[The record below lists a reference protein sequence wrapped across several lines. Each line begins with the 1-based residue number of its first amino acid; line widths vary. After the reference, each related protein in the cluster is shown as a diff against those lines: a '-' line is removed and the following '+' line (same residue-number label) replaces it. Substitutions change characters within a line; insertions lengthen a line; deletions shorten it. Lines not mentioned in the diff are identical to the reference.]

1 MNTKLTNKVFKTLLL
16 SAFLAFGV
24 ITTSNVT
31 SADENNS
38 ILNSPDSLTSTV
50 KSYEMEIE
58 ESLEINEKENT
69 LNNGEHIR
77 FSIANLFPIEDF
89 TAQLSVEMDQDTD
102 SVKVEATKGEKLNG
116 EVLLPASIGEY
127 NAILKDNISNE
138 IIFNISGVIE
148 LENGNYIHQIKNI
161 NSEKRSLGIIEGQ
174 EGFNILIGYVEGGIM
189 TEVEL
194 LDNDF
199 DQCIATMSLDSNANG
214 IFEDNEKIKKAI
226 NSSYSKIEGPQVSRL
241 PLTSNYDVNIEC
253 DGLKVASN
261 VGSYDLVNGEAI
273 NSKKSRTGSVI
284 GTFGV
289 GFKRNLYVSSDS
301 VMGEDMFPPKQNLSL
316 TEKDGSDSW
325 DTLSPR
331 SSRDQIENEKEIN
344 KQDSDISSSESSYS
358 LNFILDWFTDN
369 PWTYLPASLV
379 LAIVVILCFSTV
391 AIVSQRKNHI

>member
-1 MNTKLTNKVFKTLLL
+1 MNKISINKILNTFLL
-16 SAFLAFGV
+16 SVFLTFGV
-24 ITTSNVT
+24 ITTSNVA
-31 SADENNS
+31 SADENDLIVS
-38 ILNSPDSLTSTV
+38 SPDSLTSTV
-50 KSYEMEIE
+50 KSYDVEIDE
-58 ESLEINEKENT
+58 NIEINDKKNT
-69 LNNGEHIR
+69 SKTGEHIR
-77 FSIANLFPIEDF
+77 FSIANLFPVEDF
-89 TAQLSVEMDQDTD
+89 TAQLSIDMDQDSD
-102 SVKVEATKGEKLNG
+102 SVKVEAIKGEKLNG

-127 NAILKDNISNE
+127 NAILKDSISGE

-148 LENGNYIHQIKNI
+148 LDNGSYIHQIKNI

-199 DQCIATMSLDSNANG
+199 DQCITTMSLDSNANG
-214 IFEDNEKIKKAI
+214 IFEDNEIIKKAI

-301 VMGEDMFPPKQNLSL
+301 VMGEDIFPPKQSLSL
-316 TEKDGSDSW
+316 TEKDGTDSW

-331 SSRDQIENEKEIN
+331 SSRDQIESQKEIN
-344 KQDSDISSSESSYS
+344 NQDSNISSSESQYS
-358 LNFILDWFTDN
+358 LSFLLDWFTDN

-379 LAIVVILCFSTV
+379 LAIVVILCFSTI